1 MKKLILYIERYLMNQ
16 DKRNKI
22 PTISPERLDK
32 SEHNTVV
39 SNTKN
44 ERVAIAFVKEKEI
57 TQPFTI
63 RIPIDEYQ
71 QIRRIAFD
79 KDIKINQI
87 IIGLIKEYIK
97 NNNTP

>member
-1 MKKLILYIERYLMNQ
+1 MNQ

-22 PTISPERLDK
+22 PTISPERLDT
-32 SEHNTVV
+32 SEHNTIV
-39 SNTKN
+39 SNTKK

-71 QIRRIAFD
+71 QIRKIAFD

-97 NNNTP
+97 NHNTP

>member
-1 MKKLILYIERYLMNQ
+1 MNQ

-22 PTISPERLDK
+22 PTISPERLDT
-32 SEHNTVV
+32 SEHNTIV
-39 SNTKN
+39 SNTKK

-63 RIPIDEYQ
+63 RIPIAEYQ
-71 QIRRIAFD
+71 QIRKIAFD

-97 NNNTP
+97 NHNTP

>member
-1 MKKLILYIERYLMNQ
+1 MNQ

-22 PTISPERLDK
+22 PTISPERLDT
-32 SEHNTVV
+32 SEHNTIV
-39 SNTKN
+39 SNTKK

-63 RIPIDEYQ
+63 RIPIAEYQ

>member
-1 MKKLILYIERYLMNQ
+1 MNQ

-22 PTISPERLDK
+22 PTISPERLDT
-32 SEHNTVV
+32 SEHNTIV
-39 SNTKN
+39 SNTKK

-63 RIPIDEYQ
+63 RIPIAEYQ

-97 NNNTP
+97 NHNTP

>member
-1 MKKLILYIERYLMNQ
+1 MNQ

-22 PTISPERLDK
+22 PTISPERLDT
-32 SEHNTVV
+32 SEHNTIVN
-39 SNTKN
+39 NTKK

-97 NNNTP
+97 NHNTL

>member
-1 MKKLILYIERYLMNQ
+1 MNQ

-22 PTISPERLDK
+22 PTISPERLDN
-32 SEHNTVV
+32 SAHNVV
-39 SNTKN
+39 ISNTKTD
-44 ERVAIAFVKEKEI
+44 RVAIAFVKEKEI

-63 RIPIDEYQ
+63 RIPIAEYQ

-87 IIGLIKEYIK
+87 IVGLIKEYIK
-97 NNNTP
+97 NYNTP

>member
-1 MKKLILYIERYLMNQ
+1 MNQ

-22 PTISPERLDK
+22 PTISPERLDT
-32 SEHNTVV
+32 SEHNTIV
-39 SNTKN
+39 SNTKK

-87 IIGLIKEYIK
+87 IIGLIKELSLIHI
-97 NNNTP
+97 

>member
-1 MKKLILYIERYLMNQ
+1 MNQ

-32 SEHNTVV
+32 TEYNTVV
-39 SNTKN
+39 SNTKK

-63 RIPIDEYQ
+63 RIPIAEYQ

-87 IIGLIKEYIK
+87 IVGLIKEYVK
-97 NNNTP
+97 NHDTPWLYGVIQL

>member
-1 MKKLILYIERYLMNQ
+1 MNQ

-32 SEHNTVV
+32 TEYNTVV
-39 SNTKN
+39 SNTKK

-63 RIPIDEYQ
+63 RIPIAEYQ

-87 IIGLIKEYIK
+87 IVGLIKEYVK
-97 NNNTP
+97 NHDTP

>member
-1 MKKLILYIERYLMNQ
+1 MNQ

-22 PTISPERLDK
+22 PTISPERLDT
-32 SEHNTVV
+32 SEHNTIV
-39 SNTKN
+39 SNTKK

-97 NNNTP
+97 NHNTP